1 MKAIH
6 FGIIETIEFNTVEI
20 VDGVEIPRE
29 RLYRH
34 IHPCVKVDGAWQD
47 TDISGEDEEVQALCN
62 TTWTDEV
69 KQAYKDHVDSNLIDQ
84 QPE

>member
-1 MKAIH
+1 MKVISL
-6 FGIIETIEFNTVEI
+6 GIIEIIEFNTVEV

-34 IHPCVKVDGAWQD
+34 IHPCVKDDGVWQD
-47 TDISGEDEEVQALCN
+47 TDISSESEEVQVLCN

-69 KQAYKDHVDSNLIDQ
+69 KQAYKDHVDANLVV
-84 QPE
+84 E